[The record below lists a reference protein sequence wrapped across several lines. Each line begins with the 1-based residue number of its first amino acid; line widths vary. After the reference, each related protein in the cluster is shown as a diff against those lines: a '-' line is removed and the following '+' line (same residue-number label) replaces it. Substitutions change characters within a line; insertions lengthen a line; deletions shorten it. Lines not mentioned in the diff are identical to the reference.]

1 MKRSQKEPEEQDLNE
16 ITMDVEIL
24 SISESTPE
32 VSTPA
37 LSSQSEDLS
46 LSFIFAVLFSLT

>member
-1 MKRSQKEPEEQDLNE
+1 MDE

-32 VSTPA
+32 VSKCSMA
-37 LSSQSEDLS
+37 DFVLSWM
-46 LSFIFAVLFSLT
+46 

>member
-32 VSTPA
+32 VSTPVIS
-37 LSSQSEDLS
+37 LSQSED
-46 LSFIFAVLFSLT
+46 T

>member
-32 VSTPA
+32 VSTPV
-37 LSSQSEDLS
+37 LS
-46 LSFIFAVLFSLT
+46 LSLRVKTLKPFIHFCCVV

>member
-1 MKRSQKEPEEQDLNE
+1 MKRNQKEPEEQDLNE

-32 VSTPA
+32 VSNHTPLISA
-37 LSSQSEDLS
+37 QSED
-46 LSFIFAVLFSLT
+46 